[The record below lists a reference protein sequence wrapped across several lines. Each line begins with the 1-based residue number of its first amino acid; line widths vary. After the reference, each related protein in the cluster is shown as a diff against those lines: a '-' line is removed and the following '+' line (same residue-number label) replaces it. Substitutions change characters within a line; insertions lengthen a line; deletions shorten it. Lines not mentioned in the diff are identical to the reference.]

1 MADVLAPEQC
11 RKICSILKLQISK
24 RIWIKAFI
32 IGSRNFLVEDFQ
44 LPDLCFPCTGI
55 SNTLAEAARDS
66 LMEELEEILAG
77 GLGGTKLF
85 LVHGDGGTEEDEEG
99 GSQKGEAQ
107 E

>member
-1 MADVLAPEQC
+1 M
-11 RKICSILKLQISK
+11 
-24 RIWIKAFI
+24 
-32 IGSRNFLVEDFQ
+32 ED
-44 LPDLCFPCTGI
+44 L
-55 SNTLAEAARDS
+55 RDS
-66 LMEELEEILAG
+66 LTEELEEILAG

>member
-1 MADVLAPEQC
+1 MLSFESMGTDYSNGEEFEAAIQDGKVRE
-11 RKICSILKLQISK
+11 
-24 RIWIKAFI
+24 
-32 IGSRNFLVEDFQ
+32 RN
-44 LPDLCFPCTGI
+44 
-55 SNTLAEAARDS
+55 NTLAEAARDS

-77 GLGGTKLF
+77 GLGGTNL

>member
-1 MADVLAPEQC
+1 MPIPTGAAREISEYGFRDFRFPEL
-11 RKICSILKLQISK
+11 R
-24 RIWIKAFI
+24 
-32 IGSRNFLVEDFQ
+32 
-44 LPDLCFPCTGI
+44 FPRTGI
-55 SNTLAEAARDS
+55 SNVLAKAARDS

-77 GLGGTKLF
+77 AWAERTYF